1 MSETTENA
9 YLELADHCKKVVE
22 AKNKEVTKM
31 KEENIELK
39 KLLMVSYALNRVMDY
54 YSQDEEIVN
63 DLIEISRGY
72 MSYELDCIIFKENVN
87 INLN

>member
-1 MSETTENA
+1 MENTENE
-9 YLELADHCKKVVE
+9 YLELANHCKKLVE
-22 AKNKEVTKM
+22 DKDKELKKM
-31 KEENIELK
+31 KEENMELK

-54 YSQDEEIVN
+54 YSQDDEIIG

-72 MSYELDCIIFKENVN
+72 MSHELDCILFDKEDVN